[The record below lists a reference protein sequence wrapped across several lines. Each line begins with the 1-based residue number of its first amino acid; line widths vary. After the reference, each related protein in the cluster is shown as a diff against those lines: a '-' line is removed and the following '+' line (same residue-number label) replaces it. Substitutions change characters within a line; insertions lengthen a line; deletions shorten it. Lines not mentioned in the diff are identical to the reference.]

1 MIQLFLPLSAITLRE
16 QKGILRKEK
25 AAGEQMKYKFILCLC
40 AKHLGPLNSS
50 CQVDKVDGSSAWY
63 KKG

>member
-25 AAGEQMKYKFILCLC
+25 AAGEQMKYKFTSVSVL
-40 AKHLGPLNSS
+40 ST
-50 CQVDKVDGSSAWY
+50 
-63 KKG
+63 